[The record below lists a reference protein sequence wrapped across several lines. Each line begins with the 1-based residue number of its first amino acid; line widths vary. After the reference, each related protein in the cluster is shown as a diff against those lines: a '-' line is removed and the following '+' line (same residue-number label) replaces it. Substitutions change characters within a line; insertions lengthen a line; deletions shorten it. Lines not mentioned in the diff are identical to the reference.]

1 MERIQRFMIPF
12 FITSVSSNLLL
23 LLFLLLLQSSQ
34 FFSAVQFQE
43 IYLNYNEANN
53 TIPKITIPIE

>member
-12 FITSVSSNLLL
+12 FITSVSSNLL